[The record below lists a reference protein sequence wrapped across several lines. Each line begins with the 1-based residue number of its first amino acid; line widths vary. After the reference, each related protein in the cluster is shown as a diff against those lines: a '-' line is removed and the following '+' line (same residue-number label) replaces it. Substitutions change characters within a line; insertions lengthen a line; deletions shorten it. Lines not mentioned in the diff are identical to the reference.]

1 MIYRCCNENRKA
13 AVLENATLNGID
25 FLEVLDHDAIALN
38 SPRQRTLLVHCLKA
52 APAGLTP
59 EQRPD
64 HGRRKHL
71 QHRHRMGIAR
81 DRAPAVADQCAG
93 TGLFHVPRRRRQ
105 HAPGAHLAWRAIS
118 LRTTSGWSTAPR
130 RRTRSV
136 RSYRGPRPAS
146 IRSSPPCSSLSK
158 WNAGPISTAL
168 RHLPLAAPTL
178 PAPPPINYLAKDYGS
193 FRTLILD
200 RFSQLLP
207 AWAGTSEA
215 DLGVAL
221 AELIAYVGDH
231 FSYQQDAV
239 STEAYLETARSRI
252 SLRRHALLVDYHVH
266 DGANARAWI
275 QLQAAGN
282 PGDQIF
288 LDRSRT
294 RFYTF
299 APGMPSNLAFDSG
312 NEEAALRA
320 GVEVFEP
327 MWDAALYPE
336 HNQMC
341 FYTWGDTSCCLP
353 QGATEATLAG
363 SLPNLHPGD
372 VLIFQEIIG
381 PQTGNPADADIR
393 HRHAVRLTG
402 VATHDGSGE
411 PLEDPLF
418 LDAGGQ
424 PLPVTEINWSEE
436 DALPFPICIS
446 STYLDAS
453 GNEQTVSDVSVAFG
467 NVVLAD
473 HGLSMPGKDL
483 GLVPEPRIF
492 FPAGTDRDHC
502 DVSPRKAVPPRFR
515 PHVPD
520 SPLTQAV
527 PFDAVSLP
535 AVGNPVTSAPVLL
548 GPSGFAG
555 LKDSGGDECLQLQAT
570 NASGWPALFGVVVTA
585 NTVNPANLD
594 LAVVYN
600 PAGGAAGIQMQ
611 VVVEQFTD
619 LSLNTA
625 DPNYAATAINSA
637 SQLIL
642 VPASYVPRPPPP
654 PAFRRPP
661 PCSPIRDR

>member
-1 MIYRCCNENRKA
+1 MAPATAPPPLLTNALEQAYFTSLADAANVLLVRTSVAGDFSPYELRLVNSATQAQLDPFEVTEVLTGFDPQLA
-13 AVLENATLNGID
+13 AVQFSFKVECGPD
-25 FLEVLDHDAIALN
+25 FDCAPQ
-38 SPRQRTLLVHCLKA
+38 SPAC
-52 APAGLTP
+52 
-59 EQRPD
+59 
-64 HGRRKHL
+64 
-71 QHRHRMGIAR
+71 
-81 DRAPAVADQCAG
+81 
-93 TGLFHVPRRRRQ
+93 
-105 HAPGAHLAWRAIS
+105 
-118 LRTTSGWSTAPR
+118 
-130 RRTRSV
+130 
-136 RSYRGPRPAS
+136 
-146 IRSSPPCSSLSK
+146 
-158 WNAGPISTAL
+158 
-168 RHLPLAAPTL
+168 APTL

-299 APGMPSNLAFDSG
+299 APGMPSDLAFDSG

-336 HNQMC
+336 HNQMS

-363 SLPNLHPGD
+363 SLPNLHAGD
-372 VLIFQEIIG
+372 VLIFQEVLG
-381 PQTGNPADADIR
+381 PQTGDPADADIR

-402 VATHDGSGE
+402 ATTHDGSGNS
-411 PLEDPLF
+411 LVDPLF

-424 PLPVTEINWSEE
+424 PLRVTEINWSEE

-446 STYLDAS
+446 STWLDAS

-483 GLVPEPRIF
+483 GIVPEPRIF

-515 PHVPD
+515 PRVPD

-527 PFDAVSLP
+527 PFEAVSLP
-535 AVGNPVTSAPVLL
+535 RGRQSRDVRARPAGSFGLCRPEGFGRRRVSPVAGHQCIRLAGIVRRRSNGEHRQPGQL
-548 GPSGFAG
+548 G
-555 LKDSGGDECLQLQAT
+555 SGGGLQ
-570 NASGWPALFGVVVTA
+570 
-585 NTVNPANLD
+585 
-594 LAVVYN
+594 
-600 PAGGAAGIQMQ
+600 PAGRRRRDPEASRRGTVYRSLPEHCRPELRGNRHQLRFPTDPRPGELPSSGHAAGR
-611 VVVEQFTD
+611 
-619 LSLNTA
+619 LSG
-625 DPNYAATAINSA
+625 DPHDA
-637 SQLIL
+637 L
-642 VPASYVPRPPPP
+642 
-654 PAFRRPP
+654 
-661 PCSPIRDR
+661 